1 MIFDENCKGA
11 EGYFS
16 APLECLNIV
25 FVASGERLSL
35 IRTVERLFSQQPLN
49 VVVEFFIGF
58 GVIRFQNIKAVIDMI
73 NVPVYYF
80 CVFKKVDQNIC
91 MTLKKQYIK
100 GCDTTGVSF
109 GKVISLT
116 Q

>member
-49 VVVEFFIGF
+49 VVVEFVIGF
-58 GVIRFQNIKAVIDMI
+58 RMISFQNIKVTVDITNVSI
-73 NVPVYYF
+73 NYF

-91 MTLKKQYIK
+91 MSLKKQYIK